1 MEFAGRT
8 ILFTGAAGGLG
19 ADSALAF
26 MRAGARVLCVDIDE
40 AKIAALEA
48 GRGRSSRAASRSSGS
63 TSATSRSLERGLAAL
78 VAREGRF
85 DIVIN
90 NAAIYPAKPFE
101 EFTLAEYQAVQRV
114 NVEAGVVCVRA
125 ALPGMRAAGWGRIV
139 NIASVTFYGGWA
151 NLSPYVAS
159 KAALVGLTRAWARE
173 FGAYGITVNAIAPG
187 AFPTDAE
194 KIHPDPEGYTRFVLD
209 HQAVKRRGRPDDI
222 AQALL
227 FLDLRPR
234 RLHHRPDAERRRRL
248 GDAVTGICKATAVLA
263 LSGSALSRRLPR
275 PRPPSSDDP
284 P

>member
-1 MEFAGRT
+1 MEFAGKT

-19 ADSALAF
+19 AESALSY
-26 MRAGARVLCVDIDE
+26 MRAGARVICVDIDE
-40 AKIAALEA
+40 ANIAALEGQAQAVERGSLAVERLDLGDLA
-48 GRGRSSRAASRSSGS
+48 G
-63 TSATSRSLERGLAAL
+63 LERGLAAL
-78 VAREGRF
+78 VEREGHV

-90 NAAIYPAKPFE
+90 NAAKPFE
-101 EFTLAEYQAVQRV
+101 EFTLADYQEVQRV

-125 ALPGMRAAGWGRIV
+125 ALPGMRQRGWGRIV
-139 NIASVTFYGGWA
+139 NVASVTFYGGWA

-173 FGAYGITVNAIAPG
+173 FGGYGITVNAIAPG

-227 FLDLRPR
+227 FLTSDR
-234 RLHHRPDAERRRRL
+234 A
-248 GDAVTGICKATAVLA
+248 GFITGQTLNVD
-263 LSGSALSRRLPR
+263 GGWVMQ
-275 PRPPSSDDP
+275 
-284 P
+284 

>member
-1 MEFAGRT
+1 MEFAGKT

-19 ADSALAF
+19 TESALTF
-26 MRAGARVLCVDIDE
+26 MRADARVICVDIDE
-40 AKIAALEA
+40 AKITALE
-48 GRGRSSRAASRSSGS
+48 SRARAVESGS
-63 TSATSRSLERGLAAL
+63 LVVERLDLGDLAGLERGTAAL
-78 VAREGRF
+78 VEREGHI
-85 DIVIN
+85 DVVIN

-101 EFTLAEYQAVQRV
+101 EFTLADYQEVQRV

-125 ALPGMRAAGWGRIV
+125 ALPGMRQCGWGRIV

-159 KAALVGLTRAWARE
+159 KATLVGLTRAWARE
-173 FGAYGITVNAIAPG
+173 FGGYGITVNAIAPG

-227 FLDLRPR
+227 FLASDR
-234 RLHHRPDAERRRRL
+234 A
-248 GDAVTGICKATAVLA
+248 GFITGQTLNVD
-263 LSGSALSRRLPR
+263 GGWVMH
-275 PRPPSSDDP
+275 
-284 P
+284 